1 MSGTREQYLM
11 PWRSYDEI
19 PDGFEFSGTG
29 RTITE
34 ADLLM
39 SALGGSFAP
48 LHADAE
54 WIRANTSFPDRLLPG
69 TTILHYALNQIS
81 STLIY
86 RYLIVAFLGL
96 DKVRAKVPLVPG
108 DTMTTHALLT
118 EKRLTSAG
126 DKAVLTFD
134 ITVKNQRDEIAM
146 TCTYTILIRR
156 DFDAAA

>member
-1 MSGTREQYLM
+1 MTATLEQFLM

-19 PDGFEFSGTG
+19 PDGFTFSSTG
-29 RTITE
+29 RTITD

-48 LHADAE
+48 LHADME

-96 DKVRAKVPLVPG
+96 DKVRAKTPVVPG
-108 DTMTTHALLT
+108 DTITSHAHLV

-126 DKAVLTFD
+126 DKAVLKFE
-134 ITVKNQRDEIAM
+134 ITVKNQRDEVAM
-146 TCTYTILIRR
+146 TCDYTILIRR
-156 DFDAAA
+156 EYGGSA

>member
-1 MSGTREQYLM
+1 MAKTLEQFLV

-48 LHADAE
+48 LHADTE
-54 WIRANTSFPDRLLPG
+54 WIRANTPFPDRLLPG
-69 TTILHYALNQIS
+69 TTILHYSLNQIS

-96 DKVRAKVPLVPG
+96 DKVRAKVPVVPG
-108 DTMTTHALLT
+108 DTISSFAKIVD
-118 EKRLTSAG
+118 KRLTSGG
-126 DKAVLTFD
+126 DRAILKFE
-134 ITVKNQRDEIAM
+134 ISVKNQRDEIAM
-146 TCTYTILIRR
+146 TCEYTILIRLR
-156 DFDAAA
+156 YEDAA